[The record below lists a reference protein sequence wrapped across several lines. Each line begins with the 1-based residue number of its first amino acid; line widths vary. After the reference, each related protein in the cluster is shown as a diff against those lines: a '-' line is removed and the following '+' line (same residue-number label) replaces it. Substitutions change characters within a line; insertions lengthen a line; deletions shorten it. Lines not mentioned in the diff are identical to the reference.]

1 VISLPVC
8 ADSACDDLA
17 PGGRQ
22 ASQGGIIGR
31 VGTTVERLLPHDD
44 DGVGEALLELTR
56 EIATKELAP
65 QVHDAEERG
74 EFPEAAYRLLGKSGL
89 LSLPFP
95 EEYGGGDQP
104 YETYL
109 QVVEEIA
116 TAWPSV
122 GVGVS
127 VHGLTANVVNS
138 NGSDDLRGE
147 WLPRMLSG
155 DWLGAYCLSEPQAGS
170 DVSGIRTRAV
180 RDGDEYVVNGTKQ
193 WISNGSCADYYILFA
208 RTSDDPKRGLSAFV
222 VPDEAPGMSF
232 GAPEKKMGLACDVTT
247 QVVFDGARIPAGQ
260 LVGEEGAGMKV
271 ALSALDAGRLGIAAV
286 ATGIAQSALAHAVAY
301 AGQRQQFG
309 RPIGELQGLQFLLAD
324 MAADVER
331 ARATYL
337 LAARLKDAG
346 RPFSRQASIA
356 KLTASDVAMRVT
368 TDAVQVLG
376 GNGYTRE
383 YPVERLFRD
392 AKVTQIFEGTNQ
404 IQRMVIGR
412 DLLR

>member
-1 VISLPVC
+1 M
-8 ADSACDDLA
+8 
-17 PGGRQ
+17 
-22 ASQGGIIGR
+22 
-31 VGTTVERLLPHDD
+31 GTTVERLLPTDD
-44 DGVGEALLELTR
+44 DGVAEALLELTR

-65 QVHDAEERG
+65 QVHEAEERG
-74 EFPEAAYRLLGKSGL
+74 EFPESAYRLLGKSGL

-95 EEYGGGDQP
+95 EEYGGGGQP
-104 YETYL
+104 YQVYL
-109 QVVEEIA
+109 QVIEEIA

-127 VHGLTANVVNS
+127 VHGLTANVVAT
-138 NGSDDLRGE
+138 NGSDELRQE

-180 RDGDEYVVNGTKQ
+180 RDPSTGSGQPAEYVVHGTKQ

-222 VPDEAPGMSF
+222 VPADTGGMSF

-247 QVVFDGARIPAGQ
+247 QVVFDGARIPAAQ
-260 LVGEEGAGMKV
+260 LVGEEGAGMRV

-286 ATGIAQSALAHAVAY
+286 ATGIAQAALAHAVGY
-301 AGQRQQFG
+301 AGERRQFG
-309 RPIGELQGLQFLLAD
+309 RTIGEQQGLQFLLAD

-337 LAARLKDAG
+337 QAARLKDAG
-346 RPFSRQASIA
+346 RPFSRLASIA
-356 KLTASDVAMRVT
+356 KLTATDAAMRVS